1 MHAPLHITMNMCI
14 HTYKGA
20 CTLAVLIF
28 LATGLFAQTT
38 YTLSSPD
45 QKIQTHIKFG
55 DFIEFEVRFGSEIVV
70 EKTWISLNVEENY
83 TLGQV
88 PKVKKPITRSVDQ
101 VVVPVVAEKFASIPE
116 KFNELELFC
125 RGNYTIIFRA
135 YNEGVAWRFTTKML
149 DTIRVNTEEATINFP
164 KGSSVWFP
172 EESSFFSHN
181 ERYYVHEEI
190 DSMTAG
196 RFCSLPA
203 LVETQT
209 GTKVLISESD
219 LQDYPGMWLQTIGT
233 NALNGIFP
241 GVALKENKTSDRD
254 VKVAERAPYLCL
266 TKGTRSY
273 PWRILAIAENDGD
286 LLTNQLTYL
295 LAEPNKIDDISWIKP
310 GKVAWDW
317 WNEWNIYGVDFEAGI
332 NTETYKYYIDF
343 ASKYGIE
350 YIIMDE
356 GWYEL
361 GDLLKVVPDIDME
374 EILAYAK
381 EKNVGVILWVIW
393 KTLEDQWQEAFDQFE
408 RWGVKGLKVD
418 FMQRDDQW
426 MVNYYWRVA
435 EEAAKRKML
444 VDFHGAYKPS
454 GLRRTYPNVITRE
467 GLRGLEQS
475 KWSDLNTPDH
485 NVTLPFIRMVAGP
498 MDYTPGAMVNATKE
512 NFRAIYTRA
521 MSMGTRCHQLA
532 MYVVYESPL
541 QMLCDNPSNYLKEP
555 ECMEFLSKVPTVW
568 DTTIVL
574 SAKIGEQ
581 VALARKH
588 GDHWFIGAMSNWDAR
603 NIEIDFSFLGKGKY
617 DIRIWQDGANAHRFA
632 SDFKKRT
639 ESITKKSKMTINL
652 APGGGWVGI
661 ISKK

>member
-1 MHAPLHITMNMCI
+1 MPASLHTTTRDRDACI
-14 HTYKGA
+14 
-20 CTLAVLIF
+20 LVVLLLI
-28 LATGLFAQTT
+28 LMVTGLNAQTT
-38 YTLSSPD
+38 FTLSSPD

-55 DFIEFEVRFGSEIVV
+55 DYIEFEVLLGSEVVV
-70 EKTWISLNVEENY
+70 EKTWISLNIDENKL
-83 TLGQV
+83 LGHI
-88 PKVKKPITRSVDQ
+88 PKIRKHIARSVDE

-116 KFNELELFC
+116 KYNELEFFC

-135 YNEGVAWRFTTKML
+135 YNEGIAWRFTTKL
-149 DTIRVNTEEATINFP
+149 PDNIRVNTEEATINFP

-172 EESSFFSHN
+172 EENSFFSHN
-181 ERYYVHEEI
+181 ERYYLHEKI
-190 DSMTAG
+190 DSMKAG
-196 RFCSLPA
+196 HFCSLPA

-219 LQDYPGMWLQTIGT
+219 LQDYPGMWLQTMGT
-233 NALNGIFP
+233 NGLNGIFP
-241 GVALKENKTSDRD
+241 GLALKETKTSDRD
-254 VKVAERAPYLCL
+254 VKVAEHAPYLCI

-273 PWRILAIAENDGD
+273 PWRVLAIAENDGD

-295 LAEPNKIDDISWIKP
+295 LAGPNKIEDSSWIKP

-317 WNEWNIYGVDFEAGI
+317 WNEWNIYGVDFEAGV

-361 GDLLKVVPDIDME
+361 GNLLKVVPDIDME

-393 KTLEDQWQEAFDQFE
+393 KTLEDQWQDAFDQFE

-444 VDFHGAYKPS
+444 VDFHGAYKPA

-498 MDYTPGAMVNATKE
+498 MDYTPGAMVNATQK
-512 NFRAIYTRA
+512 NFKPIYTQA

-555 ECMEFLSKVPTVW
+555 ECMEFLSEVPTVW
-568 DTTIVL
+568 DKTIVL

-581 VALARKH
+581 VVLARKH
-588 GDHWFIGAMSNWDAR
+588 GDVWFIGAMSNWDAR
-603 NIEIDFSFLGKGKY
+603 NIDIDFSFLGKGKY
-617 DIRIWQDGANAHRFA
+617 EIRIWQDGANAHRYA
-632 SDFKKRT
+632 SDFKKHT